1 MFMDSI
7 RSWWERYS
15 FQTAIVTAGVGL
27 AWVLRQTH
35 GVAIME
41 TYQFLSKPFQATV
54 SKQELLQDAQV
65 RELRYRL
72 TELESQNDRMKE
84 LLKVRVIPTDN
95 GVWATVIGRGADS
108 WWNQV
113 LIAKGSNDG
122 IKAGSVVV
130 APGGLVGRVTHV
142 SPNSSQVLLIS
153 DPNSQVG
160 VVVSRSRFSG
170 MLKGQSQNTATLEF
184 FERDPDVKVGDIV
197 HTSQFSTLFP
207 ENIPVGRIKSI
218 NLDKQPAPEAIVEFS
233 TPLGILDYVRVNP
246 FQERP

>member
-1 MFMDSI
+1 MNSI

-15 FQTAIVTAGVGL
+15 FQTAIVSVGIGL
-27 AWVLRQTH
+27 AWVIRQTQ

-41 TYQFLSKPFQATV
+41 TYQFLSRPFQSSV

-72 TELESQNDRMKE
+72 TELESQNQRMKE
-84 LLKVRVIPTDN
+84 LLKVRVSPTDV
-95 GVWATVIGRGADS
+95 GVWAVVIGRGADS
-108 WWNQV
+108 WWNQI
-113 LIAKGSNDG
+113 LIGKGSNDG

-130 APGGLVGRVTHV
+130 APGGLVGRVTQV
-142 SPNSSQVLLIS
+142 SPNSSQILLVS

-160 VVVSRSRFSG
+160 VVVSRSRYSG

-184 FERDPDVKVGDIV
+184 FERDPDAKVGDII

-207 ENIPVGRIKSI
+207 ENVPVGRIKSI
-218 NLDKQPAPEAIVEFS
+218 NLDKQPSPEAIIEFS
-233 TPLGILDYVRVNP
+233 TPLGLIEYVKVYP
-246 FQERP
+246 FQEKL

>member
-1 MFMDSI
+1 MDSI

-15 FQTAIVTAGVGL
+15 FQTSVVAVGIGL
-27 AWVLRQTH
+27 AWVIRQTQ

-41 TYQFLSKPFQATV
+41 TYQFLSRPFQSSVT
-54 SKQELLQDAQV
+54 KQELLQDAQV

-72 TELESQNDRMKE
+72 TELESQNQRMKE
-84 LLKVRVIPTDN
+84 LLKIKVDPMKN
-95 GVWATVIGRGADS
+95 EVWTTVIGRGADS
-108 WWNQV
+108 WWNQI
-113 LIAKGSNDG
+113 LIGKGSNDE
-122 IKAGSVVV
+122 IKAGAVVV
-130 APGGLVGRVTHV
+130 APGGLVGRVTNV

-170 MLKGQSQNTATLEF
+170 MLKGQSQNTAILEF

-207 ENIPVGRIKSI
+207 ENVPVGRIKSI
-218 NLDKQPAPEAIVEFS
+218 NLDKQPSPEAIIEFS
-233 TPLGILDYVRVNP
+233 TPLGLLEYVEVYP
-246 FQERP
+246 FQEKL

>member
-1 MFMDSI
+1 MDSI

-15 FQTAIVTAGVGL
+15 FQTAIVTAGIGL
-27 AWVLRQTH
+27 AWFIRQTQ

-41 TYQFLSKPFQATV
+41 TYQFLSRPFQAAIP
-54 SKQELLQDAQV
+54 KQELLQDAQV

-72 TELESQNDRMKE
+72 TELESQNQRLKD
-84 LLKVRVIPTDN
+84 LLKVKPAPNDAGI
-95 GVWATVIGRGADS
+95 WATVIGRGADS

-122 IKAGSVVV
+122 VKAGSVVV

-142 SPNSSQVLLIS
+142 SPNSSQVLLVS

-184 FERDPDVKVGDIV
+184 FERDPDAKVGDIV

-207 ENIPVGRIKSI
+207 ESIPVGRIKSI
-218 NLDKQPAPEAIVEFS
+218 NLDKQPSPEAIVEFS
-233 TPLGILDYVRVNP
+233 TPLGLIDYVKIYP
-246 FQERP
+246 FTERF

>member
-1 MFMDSI
+1 MNSI

-15 FQTAIVTAGVGL
+15 FQTAVVAAGIGL
-27 AWVLRQTH
+27 AWFIRQTQ

-41 TYQFLSKPFQATV
+41 TYQFLSRPFQATV

-72 TELESQNDRMKE
+72 TELESQNQQMKN
-84 LLKVRVIPTDN
+84 LLKVNVAPTDD
-95 GVWATVIGRGADS
+95 GVWAVVIGRGADS
-108 WWNQV
+108 WWNQL
-113 LIAKGSNDG
+113 LIGKGSNDG

-142 SPNSSQVLLIS
+142 SPNSSQILLIS

-160 VVVSRSRFSG
+160 VVVSRSRYSG

-184 FERDPDVKVGDIV
+184 FERDADVKVGDV
-197 HTSQFSTLFP
+197 VQTSQFSTLFP
-207 ENIPVGRIKSI
+207 ENVPVGRIKSI
-218 NLDKQPAPEAIVEFS
+218 NLDKQPSPEAIVEFS
-233 TPLGILDYVRVNP
+233 TPLGLLEYVKVYS
-246 FQERP
+246 FQEKR

>member
-1 MFMDSI
+1 MDSI

-15 FQTAIVTAGVGL
+15 FQTSVVAVGIGL
-27 AWVLRQTH
+27 AWVIRQTQ

-41 TYQFLSKPFQATV
+41 TYQFLSRPFQSSVT
-54 SKQELLQDAQV
+54 KQELLQDAQV

-72 TELESQNDRMKE
+72 TELESQNQRMKE
-84 LLKVRVIPTDN
+84 LLKIKVNPMKDE
-95 GVWATVIGRGADS
+95 VWTTVIGRGADS
-108 WWNQV
+108 WWNQI
-113 LIAKGSNDG
+113 LIGKGSNDG
-122 IKAGSVVV
+122 IKAGAVVV
-130 APGGLVGRVTHV
+130 APGGLVGRVTNV

-170 MLKGQSQNTATLEF
+170 MLKGQSQNTAILEF

-207 ENIPVGRIKSI
+207 EHVPVGRIKSI
-218 NLDKQPAPEAIVEFS
+218 NLDKQPSPEAIIEFS
-233 TPLGILDYVRVNP
+233 TPLGLLEYVEVYP
-246 FQERP
+246 FQKKL

>member
-1 MFMDSI
+1 MDSI

-15 FQTAIVTAGVGL
+15 FQTAIVTAGIGL
-27 AWVLRQTH
+27 AWILRQTH

-41 TYQFLSKPFQATV
+41 TYQFLSKPFQETV

-65 RELRYRL
+65 REFRYRL
-72 TELESQNDRMKE
+72 TELESQNQRMKE
-84 LLKVRVIPTDN
+84 LLKVRVTPTDN

-108 WWNQV
+108 WWNQI

-122 IKAGSVVV
+122 IKAGSIVV

-142 SPNSSQVLLIS
+142 SPNSSQVLLVS

-170 MLKGQSQNTATLEF
+170 MLRGQNQNTATLEF

-197 HTSQFSTLFP
+197 QTSQFSTLFP
-207 ENIPVGRIKSI
+207 ENIPIGRIKSI

-233 TPLGILDYVRVNP
+233 TPLGLLDYVRVHAS
-246 FQERP
+246 QEKP

>member
-1 MFMDSI
+1 MDSI

-15 FQTAIVTAGVGL
+15 FQTAVVTVGLGL
-27 AWVLRQTH
+27 AWFIRQTQ

-41 TYQFLSKPFQATV
+41 TYQFLSRPFQAIV
-54 SKQELLQDAQV
+54 SKQELLEDAQV

-72 TELESQNDRMKE
+72 TELESQNQRMKE
-84 LLKVRVIPTDN
+84 ILKVKINPTDT

-108 WWNQV
+108 WWNQI
-113 LIAKGSNDG
+113 LIGKGINDG

-130 APGGLVGRVTHV
+130 APGGLVGRVIHV
-142 SPNSSQVLLIS
+142 SPNSSLILLVS

-170 MLKGQSQNTATLEF
+170 MLKGQSQNTAILEF

-197 HTSQFSTLFP
+197 NTSQFSTLFP

-218 NLDKQPAPEAIVEFS
+218 NLDKQPSPEAIVEFS
-233 TPLGILDYVRVNP
+233 TPLGLLDYVKVYP
-246 FQERP
+246 FQEKL